1 MKGNL
6 KDGLKEA
13 QDQTRGLE
21 SSLTSLRNTIGGVFA
36 VSQVGDFV
44 RKIMDV
50 RGEVESLQISFET
63 LAGTTKGRALFGDIK
78 SFAVNTPMM
87 MQDLA
92 KGAQTLLGFNIEA
105 EKVMPILKQ
114 IGDISM
120 GDAQKFNSLT
130 LAFAQM
136 SSTGKLM
143 GQDLL
148 QMINAGF
155 NPLTV
160 IAEKTGKSIGELK
173 EEMSAGKIT
182 VEMVADA
189 FETATAE
196 GGKFHG
202 MLEKQSKG
210 LKGAM
215 SNLEGAWEDA
225 LNEMGE
231 KGQGVMVGVID
242 LTTSA
247 IKNYDKLGTAILT
260 VVAAY
265 GEYKGSLMAI
275 EAFQNM
281 IARQKET
288 IENNRVSELQSLV
301 DDYKSSLD
309 AGAIEAET
317 AATQANSAAKEG
329 NASAIDAEVMAM
341 EKELRAKLAAAEA
354 NYNEATSQAA
364 AASLRVD
371 AANDAVKAAE
381 EQYEAVLRVGDGE
394 AIERAEIELATAAS
408 AANAAATEL
417 QTARKN
423 ASAAA
428 SQKEAAATRLSTFQ
442 TQVDT
447 IQKNANT
454 RATSLWAAATE
465 LCTKAMHGLKAAFMS
480 NPFGIALVAITSII
494 GLLSVFSSET
504 DEASDSVDRFRKK
517 VMDEQSQLDTY
528 YNVLKHVEKGT
539 KSYKTALDGMNAIA
553 REYNM
558 EQISVNDT
566 LEEQEKKYEALTA
579 AIKRHAAEK
588 NLAEAAG
595 KANEDAMNAEKEA
608 MDDLMKAAASAS
620 HKVLENANVYND
632 ALGTY
637 EYQTTIVEKNSQHIR
652 EITSDTWNMISQD
665 VMTNAQKISAAFA
678 KGPEEGKKAVEEQ
691 VTSIESLLRSL
702 GATDQEIEGFH
713 DSLYEYVETSAKGF
727 QGAYSKLERT
737 EAQLKGLANATV
749 DLKDTTNDAIDEMNY
764 EELIR
769 KQQEVQNKIDQ
780 LNADEVNIRTNTS
793 QLEALKQLLI
803 DINLLIPDK
812 LTQGTEADLQRRL
825 KEAKNDRDNA
835 VIGSPEWKEANDR
848 VGKLEQKQKEVQGLH
863 AENIGKGK
871 GVRRTSGGGSGGG
884 RSRSGRSGRSRG
896 SGSSGKP
903 SGKSV
908 IDKQREQQ
916 RYQELVKEQELE
928 RQREA
933 EDLAFET
940 RQHEIDI
947 LEESNKKV
955 LDQIQLDFDKRK
967 AEIRRAYEDLEQEK
981 IDDARKAFEAN
992 PANKEKVFDP
1002 KTVDTSYTD
1011 AEKKEREKAD
1021 AANEQQRKRATEAV
1035 YASEAQAMRD
1045 FLKEYGS
1052 YQQQKLAITEDY
1064 AEKMKKA
1071 QTEGDRLKLEKERDL
1086 QLEQADAAAIKQS
1099 IDWGSLFGDFGTMF
1113 KEQLEPTLE
1122 KLRAI
1127 TRSEGFK
1134 QGTVEE
1140 QQLLYELI
1148 EKLERSA
1155 TVWDSDIFKRV
1166 SDDME
1171 SYQRSMQGLISAQ
1184 EEEQRVYDET
1194 SYALR
1199 SVREFLLDAQT
1210 RGDKAAMAMWQSEVE
1225 KLTERQRKA
1234 SEQVQACSR
1243 AVNEAT
1249 VKLKASA
1256 DSAKHMF
1263 EGLESAISGL
1273 TSGSLKGIGQSL
1285 MEFDKLF
1292 GGSAITKKVGNALAQ
1307 GLQDLLGKDKSVIK
1321 ALTQGLRNLLGKDR
1335 SVSKIM
1341 TQSLWELPGKYN
1353 IVSKALTKALGDS
1366 GMTGEILSA
1375 VLGIFDAIAENG
1387 ISGIITSVQDTI
1399 IGAVE
1404 KLLDDLLS
1412 GDIITKPIGNLMEHL
1427 NHILDTVTFG
1437 GFSSLTDRLGDGDSD
1452 KHLEEDLERLSQSNE
1467 DLKQAIDNLA
1477 DELSDAKMSNVEGL
1491 YEQQKKNIQEMEKN
1505 VQESM
1510 ARSGAA
1516 YTNGHWYKAWTDG
1529 HHSSNKKIDEGM
1541 KSAEWDAISKLLGK
1555 NVRSAGDFWA
1565 LSSKEMYEVATKLT
1579 SEYTHLKDLASDG
1592 YKDASE
1598 FMDDYITYWKELEEI
1613 ENAYREKMT
1622 GLSFDSARSSF
1633 NSLVKD
1639 VKNGTKEMLSS
1650 VDDMFEDAILNWLMS
1665 ERYSD
1670 RLQGWYEKFSEYM
1683 KDGLEKWEADELR
1696 TWYGNIFDDMNS
1708 ERDAAYAAARI
1719 DPDDEGVTQS
1729 GKAGAFETMTQ
1740 DQGTKLEGLFTS
1752 GQRHWASMDELL
1764 GQIADRW
1771 GGLADRLGELVE
1783 NTNYCRKLEGIADDI
1798 KTMRRDGI
1806 KMR

>member
-105 EKVMPILKQ
+105 EKVMPILRQ

-160 IAEKTGKSIGELK
+160 ISEKTGKSIGELK

-189 FETATAE
+189 FETATSE

-231 KGQGVMVGVID
+231 KGEGVMVGVID

-281 IARQKET
+281 IARQKES

-329 NASAIDAEVMAM
+329 NATAIEAEIVAI
-341 EKELRAKLAAAEA
+341 ENELKARLAEAEA
-354 NYNEATSQAA
+354 NAASADSELELSNQMVDAAERNIAAKQDELDAALRSGDAKAAEKAQEELNTAVKEKNTAVEIRQAA
-364 AASLRVD
+364 AKNS
-371 AANDAVKAAE
+371 
-381 EQYEAVLRVGDGE
+381 
-394 AIERAEIELATAAS
+394 ATAS
-408 AANAAATEL
+408 TQK
-417 QTARKN
+417 QTA
-423 ASAAA
+423 A
-428 SQKEAAATRLSTFQ
+428 QRLNTFQ

-447 IQKNANT
+447 VQKKTNT
-454 RATSLWAAATE
+454 EATGLWAAATN
-465 LCTKAMHGLKAAFMS
+465 LCTKAMKRLKAAFMS

-494 GLLSVFSSET
+494 GLLSMFSSET
-504 DEASDSVDRFRKK
+504 DDAADSVDRFRKK
-517 VMDEQSQLDTY
+517 VMEEQSQLDSY
-528 YNVLKHVEKGT
+528 YNVLKHVGKGT
-539 KSYKTALDGMNAIA
+539 KSYKTALDGINALA
-553 REYNM
+553 REYNV
-558 EQISVNDT
+558 EQIGVNDT
-566 LEEQEKKYEALTA
+566 LEEQKEKYEALTA
-579 AIKRHAAEK
+579 AIREQAAEK
-588 NLAEAAG
+588 TLAEAAA

-620 HKVLENANVYND
+620 HKVFKEVLEKTPEGAVVSVYKTVD
-632 ALGTY
+632 EASTHI
-637 EYQTTIVEKNSQHIR
+637 QQVTTA
-652 EITSDTWNMISQD
+652 TWNMISQD

-678 KGPEEGKKAVEEQ
+678 KGQEEGKKAVEEQ

-713 DSLYEYVETSAKGF
+713 DSLYEYVETSANGF
-727 QGAYSKLERT
+727 QRAYSELERS
-737 EAQLKGLANATV
+737 EAQLKGLANSTV

-812 LTQGTEADLQRRL
+812 LTQGSEADLARRL
-825 KEAKNDRDNA
+825 KEAQEDRSNA
-835 VIGSPEWKEANDR
+835 EPGSSEWKSANEK
-848 VGKLEQKQKEVQGLH
+848 VGELDSQLKKLRSSH
-863 AENIGKGK
+863 AENIGKST
-871 GVRRTSGGGSGGG
+871 RRTSSGSSKSG
-884 RSRSGRSGRSRG
+884 RRNGSGRSGRSRG
-896 SGSSGKP
+896 SSGSGRS

-947 LEESNKKV
+947 LEESNEKV

-967 AEIRRAYEDLEQEK
+967 AEIRRAYEDLKQEK

-1052 YQQQKLAITEDY
+1052 YEQQKLAMTEEY
-1064 AEKMKKA
+1064 AEKIRKA
-1071 QTEGDRLKLEKERDL
+1071 QTEGERLKLEKERDL
-1086 QLEQADAAAIKQS
+1086 KLEQADAAAIKQS

-1127 TRSEGFK
+1127 TRSEGFN
-1134 QGTVEE
+1134 QSTVEE
-1140 QQLLYELI
+1140 QELLYALI
-1148 EKLERSA
+1148 EKLDTSA

-1184 EEEQRVYDET
+1184 EEEQRVYADT
-1194 SYALR
+1194 SNALR
-1199 SVREFLLDAQT
+1199 VARESLIDAQT

-1256 DSAKHMF
+1256 DRAKHMF

-1670 RLQGWYEKFSEYM
+1670 RLQGWYERFSEYM

-1696 TWYGNIFDDMNS
+1696 TWYGNIFDDMNR
-1708 ERDAAYAAARI
+1708 ERDAAYTAARI
-1719 DPDDEGVTQS
+1719 DPDEAGVTQS

-1771 GGLADRLGELVE
+1771 GGLTDRLGELVE

-1798 KTMRRDGI
+1798 RSMRRDGI